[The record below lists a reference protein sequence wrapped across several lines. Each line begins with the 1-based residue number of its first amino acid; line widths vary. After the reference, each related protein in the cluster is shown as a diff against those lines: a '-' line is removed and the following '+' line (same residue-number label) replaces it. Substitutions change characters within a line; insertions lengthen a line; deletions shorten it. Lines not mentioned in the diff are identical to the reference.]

1 MLGLVIESSCD
12 ETSVAIIEDDRN
24 ILSNIVSSQIEIHK
38 LYGGVVPEIASRNHV
53 TNISYVVNEALEKA
67 GVSCKDLDYIGVT
80 YGPGLVGALLVGV
93 SYAKALAYSLN
104 IPIIPV
110 HHIEGHIAANYI
122 SHKELK
128 PPFMALV
135 VSGGHSHLVYVRDYT
150 DMEVIAKT
158 RDDAVGEAFDK
169 VARVLGLNYPGG
181 PEVSRLAEKGKNTY
195 NLPKTKFENYDFS
208 FSGIKTAVINI
219 ANKEK
224 GLLRKEDLAKSFEQ
238 NVCDTVVEHAI
249 NAMKDLNISTV
260 VLAGGVAANKY
271 LREKLKT
278 EATKNG
284 FKAYVPE
291 LKYCTDN
298 AAMIACAAYYN
309 YTLAKDKTKFDILNN
324 LDLNAV
330 ANLKLGNLEEV

>member
-12 ETSVAIIEDDRN
+12 ETSVAIIEDGRN

-53 TNISYVVNEALEKA
+53 KNISYVVNEALKEAK
-67 GVSCKDLDYIGVT
+67 VTTKDLDYIGVT
-80 YGPGLVGALLVGV
+80 LGPGLIGALLVGL
-93 SYAKALAYSLN
+93 SYAKALAYTLN
-104 IPIIPV
+104 IPIVPV

-122 SHKELK
+122 SNKDLV

-135 VSGGHSHLVYVRDYT
+135 VSGGHSHLVHVKDYT
-150 DMEVIAKT
+150 DLEIIAKT
-158 RDDAVGEAFDK
+158 RDDAIGEAFDK

-181 PEVSRLAEKGKNTY
+181 PEISRLAKLGKDTY
-195 NLPKTKFENYDFS
+195 KLPKTKFENYDFS

-224 GLLRKEDLAKSFEQ
+224 DSLRKEDMAKSFEK
-238 NVCDTVVEHAI
+238 NVCDTVVEHMI
-249 NAMKDLNISTV
+249 GAMKELNIDKV
-260 VLAGGVAANKY
+260 VLAGGVAANEY
-271 LREKLKT
+271 LRDIFIKESK
-278 EATKNG
+278 KND
-284 FKAYVPE
+284 FKPYIPE

-309 YTLAKDKTKFDILNN
+309 YIGEKDKSKFDIMNN
-324 LDLNAV
+324 LDLNAQ
-330 ANLKLGNLEEV
+330 ANLKLGK